1 VVLLALSL
9 AVTTVTSATWTAR
22 EQSSETVPIYFYL
35 NFPDRSTREYWQG
48 ERIDLPTLQ
57 LWSRGLAAAIVD
69 GSTMLRPV
77 VTREEAK
84 VVIEIRRCQVAG
96 EAEFVIGGIMMTET
110 ISEPF
115 LMVTPY
121 WPTTLKATIHIFEN
135 DIQHITEFA
144 R

>member
-1 VVLLALSL
+1 VVLLTLSL

-84 VVIEIRRCQVAG
+84 VDRNDLGALPDGYALLANYLEGYHSYFRERHSTHYRIRTVV
-96 EAEFVIGGIMMTET
+96 E
-110 ISEPF
+110 
-115 LMVTPY
+115 LMP
-121 WPTTLKATIHIFEN
+121 AC
-135 DIQHITEFA
+135 
-144 R
+144 